1 MTGHVRIATAA
12 VAAFLLAATAAT
24 AVEITASLAVFQQAL
39 ERDVFNQQG
48 RFYLEGGPG
57 SGCTYAYLERPRLE
71 SQGDRLLLRA
81 HFSGRA
87 AIEAFGGCVGPGD
100 AFDVT
105 LSGRPYAVGGQI
117 GLTDLRM
124 ESGSD
129 FNDLISR
136 FVTGELGRLAQ
147 MDLAA
152 EVARLVAT
160 ASGSSPYRL
169 ALPDFRVESIGVA
182 NGRLTLRVNLRMDVD
197 AGGP

>member
-1 MTGHVRIATAA
+1 MSGCERLTTVAL
-12 VAAFLLAATAAT
+12 AAFFLTAPAAR

-39 ERDVFNQQG
+39 ERDVFKQQG
-48 RFYLEGGPG
+48 RLYLEGGPD
-57 SGCTYAYLERPRLE
+57 SGCTYAYLEWPKLE
-71 SQGDRLLLRA
+71 SRGDRLLLHA

-87 AIEAFGGCVGPGD
+87 AFEAFGGCVGPGD

-105 LSGRPYAVGGQI
+105 ISGRPYARAGTI

-129 FNDLISR
+129 FNDLVSH
-136 FVTGELGRLAQ
+136 FVTGELARLAQ

-169 ALPDFRVESIGVA
+169 ALPDFKVESIGVA
-182 NGRLTLRVNLRMDVD
+182 DGRLTLRVNLKLDVD
-197 AGGP
+197 KGGR